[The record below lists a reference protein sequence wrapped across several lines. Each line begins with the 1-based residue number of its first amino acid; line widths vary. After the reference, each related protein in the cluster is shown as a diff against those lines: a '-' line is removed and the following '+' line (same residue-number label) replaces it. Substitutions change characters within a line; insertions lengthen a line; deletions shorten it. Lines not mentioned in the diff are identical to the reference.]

1 MLKSFNSKLEF
12 GSIEAFVEKKRERK
26 IEREKEREKKMYK
39 DNEKPTIQ
47 FKRKALIE
55 PLKKLYFL

>member
-26 IEREKEREKKMYK
+26 IESERERKKMYK